1 MKRADK
7 RREFSQFVF
16 HSKGARV
23 GDWRK
28 RWKAACVA
36 AGLARWIM
44 EGDEIVG
51 YEGPIFHDLR
61 RSGIR
66 DMVRAG
72 VPQSVVMAI
81 SGHRTI
87 STFLRYDIASEEDKR
102 AALERA
108 AAHRAGRQAK

>member
-1 MKRADK
+1 LCPGDDDRIKR
-7 RREFSQFVF
+7 SQP
-16 HSKGARV
+16 V

-28 RWKAACVA
+28 AWAKACEK
-36 AGLARWIM
+36 AGRPDAL
-44 EGDEIVG
+44 
-51 YEGPIFHDLR
+51 FHDLR

-66 DMVRAG
+66 DLVRAG

-102 AALERA
+102 SALEQARTYRETRKTA
-108 AAHRAGRQAK
+108 ANVVPISVTSR